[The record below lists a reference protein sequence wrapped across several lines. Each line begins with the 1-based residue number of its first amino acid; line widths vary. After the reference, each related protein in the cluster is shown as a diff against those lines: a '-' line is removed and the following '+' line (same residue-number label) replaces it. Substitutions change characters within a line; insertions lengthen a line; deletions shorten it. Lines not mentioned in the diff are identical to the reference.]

1 MRVVAIIQARLGS
14 TRLPGKVLADVGGRS
29 MLGRVCDRARRAAL
43 VDQVVV
49 ATTLEPSDQQVVDEC
64 ARLQVACF
72 RGSTED
78 VLERY
83 DQAAR
88 AFEADAVV
96 RITADCPLIDP
107 QVIDLVV
114 AAFQEARQALQHS
127 AFSIQHSAFSIQ
139 HSAFSIQHS
148 AFRIQHSEFS
158 IQHSASLLYA
168 SNTLRRTWPRGLD
181 AEVMTAAA
189 LARAC
194 REATQRHERIH
205 VTPYIYQHPDLF
217 RLLAVTRRWGVCA
230 DAIPAHRAVPGP
242 EDLGHW
248 RWTVDVPEDLDFVRA
263 VYGRMGGSE
272 TFSWRDVQQL
282 LAREP
287 ALAEL
292 NRHVRQKQLV
302 EG

>member
-1 MRVVAIIQARLGS
+1 MAEADESLVTESGVPCPRSRGHVRRKEWPRQMRVVAIIQARMGS
-14 TRLPGKVLADVGGRS
+14 TRLPGKVLADIGGRS

-49 ATTLEPSDQQVVDEC
+49 ATTLEPDDQQVVDEC
-64 ARLQVACF
+64 ACLQVACF

-78 VLERY
+78 VLQRY
-83 DQAAR
+83 HQAAR
-88 AFEADAVV
+88 AFGADAVV

-114 AAFQEARQALQHS
+114 AAFQKGGQAPIS
-127 AFSIQHSAFSIQ
+127 AKKGVCSVLKIGDCP
-139 HSAFSIQHS
+139 
-148 AFRIQHSEFS
+148 
-158 IQHSASLLYA
+158 LLYA
-168 SNTLRRTWPRGLD
+168 SNTVRRTWPRGLD
-181 AEVMTAAA
+181 VEVTTAAA

-194 REATQRHERIH
+194 REAREPYQRTH
-205 VTPYIYQHPDLF
+205 VTPYIYEHPDLF
-217 RLLAVTRRWGVCA
+217 RLLAVTQR
-230 DAIPAHRAVPGP
+230 VPGP
-242 EDLGHW
+242 QDLGHW

-263 VYGRMGGSE
+263 VYGRLGGGE

-292 NRHVRQKQLV
+292 NRHVRQKQLG

>member
-1 MRVVAIIQARLGS
+1 MRVVAIIQARMGS
-14 TRLPGKVLADVGGRS
+14 TRLPGKVLADIGGRS
-29 MLGRVCDRARRAAL
+29 MLGRVCDRARRAAR

-49 ATTLEPSDQQVVDEC
+49 ATTLEPDDQQIVDEC

-78 VLERY
+78 VLQRY

-88 AFEADAVV
+88 AFGADAVV

-114 AAFQEARQALQHS
+114 AAFQKGGQAPIS
-127 AFSIQHSAFSIQ
+127 AKKGACPVFKIGDCP
-139 HSAFSIQHS
+139 
-148 AFRIQHSEFS
+148 
-158 IQHSASLLYA
+158 LLYA

-181 AEVMTAAA
+181 VEVMTAAA
-189 LARAC
+189 LGSAC
-194 REATQRHERIH
+194 REAREPYQRTH
-205 VTPYIYQHPDLF
+205 VTPYIYEHPDLF
-217 RLLAVTRRWGVCA
+217 RLLAVA
-230 DAIPAHRAVPGP
+230 GP
-242 EDLGHW
+242 QDLSHW

-263 VYGRMGGSE
+263 VYGRLGDGE